1 MESVRKFDVVG
12 LGVCTLDLLMV
23 VDELPGEESVQR
35 AQDSVLQGG
44 GPIAT
49 ALVALARLGSRTAM
63 LDKVG
68 DDWRGR
74 LIIDE
79 FRKEDVV
86 TEWMRVAAGRT
97 SSIASILVRKGDGA
111 RSIVFSPGD
120 AGELNPDELPEDVI
134 AATKVL
140 HLNGRHW
147 DASLK
152 AAQMARAH
160 GVKVS
165 FDGGANR
172 YRDDIPELIAL
183 TDICI
188 VARDFAFA
196 FSGAREVETAAN
208 RLLAAGPEIVVIT
221 AGVEGSLIFA
231 KGTESFHQLALAA
244 APTVDTTGAGD
255 AYHGAFLHGIV
266 TGQNLKGCAAL
277 AGAVAALNTRKLG
290 GRSALPTIAEAARF
304 MESHGWR

>member
-1 MESVRKFDVVG
+1 MEPDRKFDVVG
-12 LGVCTLDLLMV
+12 LGVCTLDLLMA
-23 VDELPGEESVQR
+23 VDQLPGEESVQR
-35 AQDSVLQGG
+35 AHESVLQGG
-44 GPIAT
+44 GPVAT

-86 TEWMRVAAGRT
+86 TEWMRIVAGRT

-120 AGELNPDELPEDVI
+120 AGELTPDELPEDVI
-134 AATKVL
+134 AAAKVL

-196 FSGAREVETAAN
+196 FSGARDVGVAAKS
-208 RLLAAGPEIVVIT
+208 LLDTGPECVVIT
-221 AGVEGSLIFA
+221 AGVEGSWIFA
-231 KGTESFHQLALAA
+231 NGTESFHQPAFAT

-255 AYHGAFLHGIV
+255 AYHGAFLHGIL
-266 TGQNLKGCAAL
+266 TGLKLKGCAAL
-277 AGAVAALNTRKLG
+277 ASTVASLNTRKLG